1 MTSRLRLT
9 CAAGTEA
16 VLDDELSSLGLH
28 VLDAGKG
35 ARVVEAGVPELYRV
49 ALHARIPSRA
59 VVLLDKRDGV
69 EDPDTLYDVV
79 RALPWEQHV
88 APEGSFLVDLATQ
101 GAPREHHSRYLTQRA
116 KDAVVDRLRAKTG
129 ARPDVDRDAPDVR
142 VHVRWSGTQLLV
154 GIDPFGPLH
163 ARGYRP
169 RGAPAPLRENLAAA
183 LLKIAAW
190 DPTTP
195 LIDPM
200 CGSGTWLVEAA
211 WIARDVA
218 PGLSRKL
225 AGWLGHDRGAWARLH
240 READE
245 RRRASSHLPIRIFG
259 CDVDL
264 GSLTLARESLASA
277 GVDGVT
283 LRRQDVRDLTPPEG
297 WEAGH
302 VVINPPYGER
312 LGADGSYGGGEDA
325 ELLLLH
331 ARIGDVLK
339 QRFGGWTAHLLTASP
354 RLLQQVG
361 LKPRARHVVFNGPL
375 ECRFADYPLRAATSE
390 GGPSWRKPSA
400 ESEAFA
406 NRFKKNLKKLR
417 PWAERAGVSCY
428 RLYDADLPEYN
439 VAVDL
444 YATDEGDHAL
454 VQEYQR
460 PRSVD
465 PGAAE
470 RRLRDVVLL
479 VPELLGIDPDAVH
492 TRTRQRQH
500 GSQYEKRGEGRRL
513 EVREAGL
520 RFLVDLDGYLD
531 TGLFLDHRLV
541 RAELARLAE
550 KRTLLNLFA
559 YTCSA
564 SVHAA
569 AAGARTT
576 SVDLSGTYL
585 DWGADVFVRNGFDLR
600 DHRFIRADARRFLE
614 RMRDDRP
621 RLTPRTSDD
630 RATWDVVFLNPPSY
644 SRSKAMDGDFSLE
657 RDHPELLDMALALV
671 ARGGTLMFTTH
682 ARGFE
687 LDPELA
693 REAKDVS
700 SRLVPPDFAR
710 SPFRAWR
717 FDR

>member
-16 VLDDELSSLGLH
+16 VLDDELVALGLR
-28 VLDAGKG
+28 VVDQGKG
-35 ARVVEAGVPELYRV
+35 ARVVEGSVAELYQV

-59 VVLLDKRDGV
+59 VVLLDRREGV
-69 EDPDTLYDVV
+69 EDPDALYDVV
-79 RALPWEQHV
+79 RALPWETHV

-101 GAPREHHSRYLTQRA
+101 GAPREHHGRFLTQRA
-116 KDAVVDRLRAKTG
+116 KDAVVDRLRARTG
-129 ARPDVDRDAPDVR
+129 ARPDVDRHAPDMR

-154 GIDPFGPLH
+154 GVDPFGPLH
-163 ARGYRP
+163 TRGYRP

-183 LLKIAAW
+183 LLKIAGW
-190 DPTTP
+190 DPTTDPTMP

-218 PGLSRKL
+218 PGLARRL
-225 AGWLGHDRGAWARLH
+225 GGWLGHDRSAWVRQH

-245 RRRASSHLPIRIFG
+245 RRRAAAHRPIRILG
-259 CDVDL
+259 CDVDQA
-264 GSLTLARESLASA
+264 SLTLARESLASA
-277 GVDGVT
+277 GVEGVT
-283 LRRQDVRDLTPPEG
+283 LRRQDVRELTPPDG

-312 LGADGSYGGGEDA
+312 LGADGGYGEGADDA
-325 ELLLLH
+325 ELMLLH
-331 ARIGDVLK
+331 ARLGDVLK
-339 QRFGGWTAHLLTASP
+339 QRFGGWTGHLLTASP

-361 LKPRARHVVFNGPL
+361 LKPAARHVVFNGPL
-375 ECRFADYPLRAATSE
+375 ECRFAKFPLRAATSE

-400 ESEAFA
+400 ESESFA
-406 NRFKKNLKKLR
+406 NRLKKNLKKVR
-417 PWAERAGVSCY
+417 PWAEREGVSCY
-428 RLYDADLPEYN
+428 RLYDADIPEFN
-439 VAVDL
+439 VAIDL
-444 YATDEGDHAL
+444 YATDEGDHAV

-460 PRSVD
+460 PHKID
-465 PGAAE
+465 PGTAE

-479 VPELLGIDPDAVH
+479 VPELLGVHPDAVH

-500 GSQYEKRGEGRRL
+500 GTQYEKRGDGRRL

-520 RFLVDLDGYLD
+520 RFLVDFDGYLD

-550 KRTLLNLFA
+550 RKTLLNLFA

-585 DWGADVFVRNGFDLR
+585 DWGADVFSLNDIELR
-600 DHRFIRADARRFLE
+600 DHRLVRADAMRFLE
-614 RMRDDRP
+614 RAR
-621 RLTPRTSDD
+621 DD

-657 RDHPELLDMALALV
+657 RDHPELLEAALSLV
-671 ARGGTLMFTTH
+671 APGGTLLFTTH
-682 ARGFE
+682 ARDFE
-687 LDPELA
+687 LAPHLA
-693 REAKDVS
+693 REGKDVAA
-700 SRLVPPDFAR
+700 RLVPQDFAR
-710 SPFRAWR
+710 SPFAAWR
-717 FDR
+717 FDG